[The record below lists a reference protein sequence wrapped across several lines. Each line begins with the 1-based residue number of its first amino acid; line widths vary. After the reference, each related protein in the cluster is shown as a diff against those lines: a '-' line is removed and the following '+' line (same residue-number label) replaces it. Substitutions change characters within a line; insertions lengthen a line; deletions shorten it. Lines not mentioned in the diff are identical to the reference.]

1 MLDTALKICSI
12 CNVAKPLDQ
21 FAGRTRSPDG
31 RQYHCRDC
39 GRRALDAADARRAT
53 ERAAAREQA
62 QRAALASTPLRPPP
76 MPWWLPEYER
86 AALSEEGPPTDGPD
100 RDDARD
106 EYARDALE
114 WALQAYAAGVVD
126 ALLAAALDGAA
137 QPYGYIRER
146 VLGPWA
152 DDEALTTPE
161 HYAYD
166 ALYQYEQM
174 HTDQLLERLPA
185 DVQAP
190 LRALL
195 EADPPPAD

>member
-1 MLDTALKICSI
+1 MLDTALKVCSI
-12 CNVAKPLDQ
+12 CDVAKPLDQ

-31 RQYHCRDC
+31 LQYHCRAC

-53 ERAAAREQA
+53 ARAAEREQA
-62 QRAALASTPLRPPP
+62 RRAALAAMPLRPPP

-86 AALSEEGPPTDGPD
+86 ALLADD
-100 RDDARD
+100 QAAVDQAYDAARDDARD
-106 EYARDALE
+106 RYAFDALH
-114 WALQAYAAGVVD
+114 WALQAYAEGVAD

-161 HYAYD
+161 HY
-166 ALYQYEQM
+166 
-174 HTDQLLERLPA
+174 
-185 DVQAP
+185 
-190 LRALL
+190 
-195 EADPPPAD
+195 